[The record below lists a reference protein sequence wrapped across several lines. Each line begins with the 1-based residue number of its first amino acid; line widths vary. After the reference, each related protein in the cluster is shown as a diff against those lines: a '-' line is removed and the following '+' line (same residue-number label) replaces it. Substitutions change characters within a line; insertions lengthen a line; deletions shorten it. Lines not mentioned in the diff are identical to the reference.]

1 MRRQRSI
8 ALCVIALLGVGAL
21 LATVLVVRPTPA
33 VAQTDDMIIQNNNA
47 FLMAMGQG
55 SRIELHAVDVEKE
68 SWTQLASTAAAGDT
82 QITVQETTG
91 WEAGDRIA
99 IASTSTDW
107 QQAEEFTIRSISGN
121 TITLDSP
128 LEFSHRGETVRY
140 DNGQTGADARQW
152 DVEIRAEVA
161 LLNRNITIQGD
172 ADSVNDGFG
181 AHTMVHPGGAQ
192 HIQGV
197 EYVRVGQ
204 RDLLGRYPLHW
215 HLAGEIEGQYI
226 EGVSVHESYQKGIT
240 IHGASNTRVE
250 DNVIYDHVGHGVF
263 LEDGAENDNQ
273 ILGNLVFSTQ
283 ESETGLPIPTD
294 ADHAS
299 SFWIENPN
307 NVIIG
312 NHAAGSESNGFWIF
326 EDLLHGSSEELGL
339 GEAGDLSDLIFIDN
353 VGHTTSGNPS
363 SGGTDKVLGIDG
375 RLTDNL
381 DFRQS
386 TRTGEFGI
394 IEGFT
399 AYSGHTWSVTHE
411 LVFSNSAFI
420 NGGFFVRHENI
431 IENSVFDGVRNVL
444 YRDGGNQYNNS
455 YATGDTRFLTLSS
468 GHVNT
473 AHALNN
479 VVFDGRA
486 RTEIGNDAKNQQSI
500 VDIDGSVTGVAGGFI
515 TPANDRF
522 KAAPGAVGV
531 PDGNGL
537 LSEFTVGATEV
548 TALGIN
554 GNVRILRSDGES
566 VNDLPTSQDSRDRG
580 DDDRDRSDA
589 NYEFFT
595 TVGMERDLAYLLDLD
610 DMPDEL
616 TLNLTDVRAGDAAVY
631 EIPGIVGNYRVTSDD
646 VRVDSFDELL
656 SSNAT
661 SYYRDLASGSVFVRL
676 VAVDNGVENGRP
688 ITDLL
693 ANYRASESI
702 TMDITGFDGSSGDLS
717 GGIIDAIARSA
728 PNGLNNDAP
737 EIYESEHSIADYQL
751 RRYGSTSDTTVVT
764 NAMARWSEN
773 IWDGNAPG
781 RNDTVVINAGETVV
795 LDQST
800 TVKGIIVNGGELIIE
815 DDANLDIDLS
825 TDYLLVINGG
835 LFQGGTES
843 DLLDT
848 DFTLTLEGDD
858 PGFDLNVTAAVTGQA
873 NNIVTLGSGSGSAP
887 ATTAAPTTAA
897 PTTAAPTTAAPVTTA
912 PGSAPAPEAPTTES
926 PTTTAPPAAP
936 PGKQVGGEV
945 VSCGAMTVTVDL
957 ARGDTGT
964 DGDDVILGTDG
975 DDVING
981 FGGNDIICAGGG
993 DDVISAGD
1001 GADIVFAGS
1010 GADIIV
1016 AGQGRD
1022 TVYGQGGDDFVSGG
1036 KGKDVI
1042 VGGGGDDELRGNN
1055 GTDFI
1060 SGGTGN
1066 DVINGGQKADVLQ
1079 GGGGQDFLSGGTRPD
1094 TLDGGDGLDE
1104 YVGGGGNDTCV
1115 VDPGGLLETATSCER

>member
-1 MRRQRSI
+1 MTAASLLTAPTEADAQSQDM
-8 ALCVIALLGVGAL
+8 VIL
-21 LATVLVVRPTPA
+21 
-33 VAQTDDMIIQNNNA
+33 NNNA

-82 QITVQETTG
+82 QITVQENTG
-91 WEAGDRIA
+91 WEAGDLIA

-140 DNGQTGADARQW
+140 DNGKTGADGRQW

-181 AHTMVHPGGAQ
+181 AHTMVHPGGEQ

-197 EYVRVGQ
+197 EYFRVGQ
-204 RDLLGRYPLHW
+204 RDLLGRYPTHW
-215 HLAGEIEGQYI
+215 HLGGEVEGQYV
-226 EGVSVHESYQKGIT
+226 EGASIHNTFQKGIT
-240 IHGASNTRVE
+240 IHGTSNTRVE
-250 DNVIYDHVGHGVF
+250 DNVVYDHVGHGVF

-273 ILGNLVFSTQ
+273 ILDNLVFSTQ

-326 EDLLHGSSEELGL
+326 EDLLHGSSEGLDL

-353 VGHTTSGNPS
+353 VGHTTSGDPGA
-363 SGGTDKVLGIDG
+363 GGTDKVLGIDG
-375 RLTDNL
+375 GLTDDL

-399 AYSGHTWSVTHE
+399 AYSGHTWALTHE

-420 NGGFFVRHENI
+420 NGTFFARHENI
-431 IENSVFDGVRNVL
+431 IENSVFDDARTVL
-444 YRDGGNQYNNS
+444 YRDGGNQYNNV
-455 YATGDTRFLTLSS
+455 YATGNTRFLTIGSD
-468 GHVNT
+468 HVNT

-479 VVFDGRA
+479 VVFNGRA
-486 RTEIGNDAKNQQSI
+486 RTEIAGGAANQQSI

-548 TALGIN
+548 TALGID

-566 VNDLPTSQDSRDRG
+566 VNDLPTSHDLRSRG

-595 TVGMERDLAYLLDLD
+595 TVGMEQDLAYLLDFD
-610 DMPDEL
+610 NMPDEL
-616 TLNLTDVRAGDAAVY
+616 TLNLTDVRPGDAAVY

-646 VRVDSFDELL
+646 VRVNSFDELL

-661 SYYRDLASGSVFVRL
+661 TYYRDLASGSVFVRI
-676 VAVDNGVENGRP
+676 VAVDNGVEDGRP

-728 PNGLNNDAP
+728 ANGLNNDAP

-773 IWDGNAPG
+773 IWDGGAPG

-815 DDANLDIDLS
+815 DGANLDIDLY

-835 LFQGGTES
+835 LFQAGTETN
-843 DLLDT
+843 LLDT

-858 PGFDLNVTAAVTGQA
+858 PGFDLNVTAALQGRADNVVMPGD
-873 NNIVTLGSGSGSAP
+873 
-887 ATTAAPTTAA
+887 APT
-897 PTTAAPTTAAPVTTA
+897 P
-912 PGSAPAPEAPTTES
+912 APAPEPEPTPAP
-926 PTTTAPPAAP
+926 APAP
-936 PGKQVGGEV
+936 
-945 VSCGAMTVTVDL
+945 GALTCNDHEVTVDL
-957 ARGDTGT
+957 ANGERPTN
-964 DGDDVILGTDG
+964 GDDVIRGTAG
-975 DDVING
+975 DDIIDG
-981 FGGNDIICAGGG
+981 LGGNDIICGLQGN
-993 DDVISAGD
+993 DTIDAGD
-1001 GADIVFAGS
+1001 GFDMVFAGAGNDDITGGVGNDLLIGGL
-1010 GADIIV
+1010 GADTIEGGNGNDRIRGGDGVDTLYGDGGLDHITGGNGNDIIF
-1016 AGQGRD
+1016 GGTHTDDLYGNIGRD
-1022 TVYGQGGDDFVSGG
+1022 QLFGESGDDT
-1036 KGKDVI
+1036 
-1042 VGGGGDDELRGNN
+1042 LRG
-1055 GTDFI
+1055 GAW
-1060 SGGTGN
+1060 
-1066 DVINGGQKADVLQ
+1066 Q
-1079 GGGGQDFLSGGTRPD
+1079 D
-1094 TLDGGDGLDE
+1094 TLDGGAGTNDGCTL
-1104 YVGGGGNDTCV
+1104 T
-1115 VDPGGLLETATSCER
+1115 DPGGLAETRVNCESGVFGR

>member
-8 ALCVIALLGVGAL
+8 ASCVIALLGVGAL

-140 DNGQTGADARQW
+140 DYGKTGADARQW
-152 DVEIRAEVA
+152 NVEIRAEVA

-181 AHTMVHPGGAQ
+181 AHTMVHPGGEQ

-197 EYVRVGQ
+197 EYFRAGQ
-204 RDLLGRYPLHW
+204 RDLLGRYPTHW
-215 HLAGEIEGQYI
+215 HLGGEVEGQYV
-226 EGVSVHESYQKGIT
+226 EGASIHNSFQKGIT
-240 IHGASNTRVE
+240 IHGTSNTRVE
-250 DNVIYDHVGHGVF
+250 DNVVYDHVGHGVF

-273 ILGNLVFSTQ
+273 ILDNLVFSTQ

-326 EDLLHGSSEELGL
+326 EDLLHGSSEELGI

-353 VGHTTSGNPS
+353 VGHTTSGDPG

-375 RLTDNL
+375 RLTDDL

-399 AYSGHTWSVTHE
+399 AYSGHTWALTHE

-420 NGGFFVRHENI
+420 NGTFFARHENI
-431 IENSVFDGVRNVL
+431 IENSVFDDARTVL
-444 YRDGGNQYNNS
+444 YRDGGNQYNNV
-455 YATGDTRFLTLSS
+455 YATGNTRFLTISS
-468 GHVNT
+468 DHVNT

-486 RTEIGNDAKNQQSI
+486 RTEIANNAANQQSI

-548 TALGIN
+548 TALGID

-566 VNDLPTSQDSRDRG
+566 VNDLPTSEDSRLRG

-595 TVGMERDLAYLLDLD
+595 TVGMERDLAYLLDFD
-610 DMPDEL
+610 NMPDEL
-616 TLNLTDVRAGDAAVY
+616 TLNLTDVRPGDAAVY

-661 SYYRDLASGSVFVRL
+661 SYYRDLASGSVFVRI
-676 VAVDNGVENGRP
+676 VAVDNGVEDGRP

-728 PNGLNNDAP
+728 ANGLNNSAP
-737 EIYESEHSIADYQL
+737 EIYENDHTIDFQL

-764 NAMARWSEN
+764 NAMARWSDN
-773 IWDGNAPG
+773 IWDGGAPG

-815 DDANLDIDLS
+815 DGANLDIDLY

-835 LFQGGTES
+835 LFQAGTETN
-843 DLLDT
+843 LLDT

-858 PGFDLNVTAAVTGQA
+858 PGFDLNVTAALQGRADNVVMPGD
-873 NNIVTLGSGSGSAP
+873 
-887 ATTAAPTTAA
+887 APT
-897 PTTAAPTTAAPVTTA
+897 P
-912 PGSAPAPEAPTTES
+912 APAPEPEPTPAP
-926 PTTTAPPAAP
+926 APAP
-936 PGKQVGGEV
+936 
-945 VSCGAMTVTVDL
+945 GALTCNDHEVTVDL
-957 ARGDTGT
+957 ANGERPTN
-964 DGDDVILGTDG
+964 GDDVIRGTAG
-975 DDVING
+975 DDIIDG
-981 FGGNDIICAGGG
+981 LGGNDIICA
-993 DDVISAGD
+993 
-1001 GADIVFAGS
+1001 
-1010 GADIIV
+1010 
-1016 AGQGRD
+1016 
-1022 TVYGQGGDDFVSGG
+1022 
-1036 KGKDVI
+1036 
-1042 VGGGGDDELRGNN
+1042 L
-1055 GTDFI
+1055 
-1060 SGGTGN
+1060 
-1066 DVINGGQKADVLQ
+1066 
-1079 GGGGQDFLSGGTRPD
+1079 
-1094 TLDGGDGLDE
+1094 
-1104 YVGGGGNDTCV
+1104 GGNDTINAGDGFDMVFAGAGNDDILGGVGNDLLIGGLGADTIEGGNGNDRIRGGDGVDTLYGDGGLDHITGGNGNDIIFGGTHTDDLYGNIGRDQLFGESGNDTLRGGAWQDTMHGGLGTNDGCTLT
-1115 VDPGGLLETATSCER
+1115 DPGGVVETRVGCETGVFGR